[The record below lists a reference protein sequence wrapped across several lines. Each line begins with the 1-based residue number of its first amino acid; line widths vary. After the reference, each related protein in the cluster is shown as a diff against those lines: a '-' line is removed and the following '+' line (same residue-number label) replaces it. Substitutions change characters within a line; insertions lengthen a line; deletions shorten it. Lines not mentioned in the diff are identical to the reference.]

1 MVLVNDNIEN
11 VLNRIL
17 LLQVA
22 YNGTIP
28 SLYTEAKTALYQLD
42 KSIITI
48 KTSAINNAP
57 FAWKR
62 DNDFVLRIGNL
73 MFSYCKDVDEHGNII
88 VLVKEVAE
96 NGKIVTEN
104 VLKSII
110 ILMERMD
117 NLYKNKV

>member
-1 MVLVNDNIEN
+1 
-11 VLNRIL
+11 
-17 LLQVA
+17 
-22 YNGTIP
+22 
-28 SLYTEAKTALYQLD
+28 
-42 KSIITI
+42 
-48 KTSAINNAP
+48 
-57 FAWKR
+57 
-62 DNDFVLRIGNL
+62 

-104 VLKSII
+104 VLKFII